1 MDTVFGRRFLVSCG
15 YFLRIPLYHRGC
27 SEIRGET
34 CGYSPYNGQA
44 RMSRGRWQGSVG
56 RSCGQ
61 DYGGGAGGVRGVIFV
76 KRIDILLAVLKIQH
90 DVVTSV
96 ELVPF

>member
-1 MDTVFGRRFLVSCG
+1 
-15 YFLRIPLYHRGC
+15 
-27 SEIRGET
+27 
-34 CGYSPYNGQA
+34 
-44 RMSRGRWQGSVG
+44 MSRGRWQGSVG